1 MSRITAQISVYPLG
15 EAVLSP
21 AIDKAL
27 RILHEHGLEV
37 EAGTM
42 SSLVG
47 GNDDVVFAAL
57 QAAFHQIAAQGPV
70 VMVATFSNACPTTKA
85 SEDTIAYH
93 VIGHVENTFDEPTAL
108 DQIQAAESRIILDP
122 VFVEGLQGLEAGQ
135 HLMVVFYF
143 HRARG
148 YELRQHPRGDRT
160 HEPRGV
166 FALHS
171 PHRPNPIGV
180 TTVEVVEVAGNVLT
194 VRGLDAINGTP
205 VLDLKRQ
212 S

>member
-1 MSRITAQISVYPLG
+1 MSRIAAQISLYPLG

-27 RILHEHGLEV
+27 RILREHGLDV
-37 EAGTM
+37 DAGAM
-42 SSLVG
+42 SSQVSG
-47 GNDDVVFAAL
+47 DDDAVFAAL

-70 VMVATFSNACPTTKA
+70 VMVATFSNACPTAKA
-85 SEDTIAYH
+85 SEDAITYH
-93 VIGHVENTFDEPTAL
+93 AIGHVENAFDEPTAL
-108 DQIQAAESRIILDP
+108 DQIKAVKSRIILDP
-122 VFVEGLQGLEAGQ
+122 ALVEGLQGLEAGQ
-135 HLMVVFYF
+135 RLMVVFYF
-143 HRARG
+143 HRAQG

-160 HEPRGV
+160 REPRGV
-166 FALHS
+166 FTLHS

-180 TTVEVVEVAGNVLT
+180 TIVELVEVAGNVLT

-212 S
+212 A

>member
-1 MSRITAQISVYPLG
+1 MSRVAAQISLYPLG
-15 EAVLSP
+15 EAVLSLS
-21 AIDKAL
+21 IEKAL
-27 RILHEHGLEV
+27 RILREHGLDVEV
-37 EAGTM
+37 GTM
-42 SSLVG
+42 SSLISG
-47 GNDDVVFAAL
+47 DDDVVFAAL

-85 SEDTIAYH
+85 SEDAITYH
-93 VIGHVENTFDEPTAL
+93 AIGHVENAFDEPTAP
-108 DQIQAAESRIILDP
+108 DQIKAAESRIILDP
-122 VFVEGLQGLEAGQ
+122 ALVEGLQGLEAGQ
-135 HLMVVFYF
+135 RLMIVFYF
-143 HRARG
+143 HRAQA

-160 HEPRGV
+160 REPRGV
-166 FALHS
+166 FTLRS

-180 TTVEVVEVAGNVLT
+180 TTVELVEVAGNVLT

>member
-1 MSRITAQISVYPLG
+1 MSRITAQLSVYPLG
-15 EAVLSP
+15 ETSLSP

-27 RILHEHGLEV
+27 RILREHGLDV

-42 SSLVG
+42 SSLVSG
-47 GNDDVVFAAL
+47 DDDIVFAAL
-57 QAAFHQIAAQGPV
+57 QSAFHQIAVQGPV

-85 SEDTIAYH
+85 SEDAITYH
-93 VIGHVENTFDEPTAL
+93 AIGHVENAFDEPTAL
-108 DQIQAAESRIILDP
+108 DQIKAAESRIVLDP
-122 VFVEGLQGLEAGQ
+122 ALEEGLQGLETGQ
-135 HLMVVFYF
+135 RLMVVFYF
-143 HRARG
+143 HRAQG

-160 HEPRGV
+160 REPRGV

-171 PHRPNPIGV
+171 PYRPNPIGV
-180 TTVEVVEVAGNVLT
+180 TTVDLVKVAGNVLT

>member
-15 EAVLSP
+15 ETSLSP
-21 AIDKAL
+21 VINQAL
-27 RILHEHGLEV
+27 CTLREHGLAV
-37 EAGTM
+37 EAGIM

-47 GNDDVVFAAL
+47 GDDDVVFAAL
-57 QAAFHQIAAQGPV
+57 KAAFHQIAAQGPV
-70 VMVATFSNACPTTKA
+70 VIVATFSNACPTTEA
-85 SEDTIAYH
+85 SEDTITYH
-93 VIGHVENTFDEPTAL
+93 AIGHVENAFDEPTAQ
-108 DQIQAAESRIILDP
+108 DQIKAAESRIVLDP
-122 VFVEGLQGLEAGQ
+122 TLVEGLQGLEAGQ
-135 HLMVVFYF
+135 RLMVVFYF
-143 HRARG
+143 HRSQG

-160 HEPRGV
+160 REPRGV

-180 TTVEVVEVAGNVLT
+180 TTVELVEVAENVLT
-194 VRGLDAINGTP
+194 VQGLDAINGTP

>member
-1 MSRITAQISVYPLG
+1 MSKITTQLSVYPLG
-15 EAVLSP
+15 KAPLSP
-21 AIDKAL
+21 TINQAL
-27 RILHEHGLEV
+27 HTLREHGLNV

-42 SSLVG
+42 SSLVS

-85 SEDTIAYH
+85 SEGTIAYH
-93 VIGHVENTFDEPTAL
+93 AIGHVESAFDEPTAQ
-108 DQIQAAESRIILDP
+108 DQIKAAESRIVLDP
-122 VFVEGLQGLEAGQ
+122 ALVEGLQGLEAGQ
-135 HLMVVFYF
+135 RLMVVFYF
-143 HRARG
+143 HRAQG
-148 YELRQHPRGDRT
+148 YELRQHPQGDLTR
-160 HEPRGV
+160 EPRGV

-180 TTVEVVEVAGNVLT
+180 TTVELVDVAGNVLT

-205 VLDLKRQ
+205 VIDLKRQ

>member
-1 MSRITAQISVYPLG
+1 MSRLTAQISVYPLG
-15 EAVLSP
+15 ETSLSP
-21 AIDKAL
+21 VINKAL
-27 RILHEHGLEV
+27 RILHEHGLDV

-42 SSLVG
+42 SSLLS

-57 QAAFHQIAAQGPV
+57 QAAFHQLATQGPV

-85 SEDTIAYH
+85 SEDAITYYS
-93 VIGHVENTFDEPTAL
+93 IGHVENAFDEPTAP
-108 DQIQAAESRIILDP
+108 DQIKAAESRIILDP
-122 VFVEGLQGLEAGQ
+122 ALVEGLQGLEPGQ
-135 HLMVVFYF
+135 RLMVVFYF
-143 HRARG
+143 HRAQG
-148 YELRQHPRGDRT
+148 YELRQHPRGDHSR
-160 HEPRGV
+160 EPRGV

-171 PHRPNPIGV
+171 PYRPNPIGV
-180 TTVEVVEVAGNVLT
+180 TTVELVEVVGNVLT